1 MDCMGFR
8 IIGNLHVVVLGEK
21 DPSGSDWKT
30 YLDAIISA
38 EKSGID
44 VTARLRTLVFSD
56 GAGPNAQQRK
66 AVADYLKGR
75 PSPLAIVTG
84 VTIMRGVITALGWFN
99 PQVKAFAPDQLDEAL
114 RYLDVPLIKRNS
126 ILTDAHEIQSELKI
140 PKIRAIEAARL
151 RYASA

>member
-8 IIGNLHVVVLGEK
+8 IIGNLHIVVVGEK
-21 DPSGSDWKT
+21 DPTGPDWKA
-30 YLDAIISA
+30 YLDAIQAA

-84 VTIMRGVITALGWFN
+84 VTIMRGVVTALGWFN
-99 PQVKAFAPDQLDEAL
+99 PQVKAFAPDQLEDAL
-114 RYLDVPLIKRNS
+114 RYLDVPQIKRDS
-126 ILTDAHEIQSELKI
+126 ILRDAHEIQSELKI
-140 PKIRAIEAARL
+140 PKVRSIEAAKL
-151 RYASA
+151 RYASV